1 MLHDFVVVL
10 TLVLLEGLLSADNA
24 LVLAILV
31 RHLPG
36 KQRKKALKY
45 GIIGA
50 FVFRLIA
57 ILIAQHL
64 IRFWYFQLAGG
75 LYLLYISIAHFFR
88 HSSTGETTKP
98 SFGRGFWGT
107 VIVVEL
113 TDVAF
118 SVDSILAAVGL
129 SKKLW
134 VIYTG
139 GVLGIIAMRFVAGG
153 FLRLLD
159 LYPGLVAAA
168 YCLVGW
174 IGLKLCLEAAGFPLP
189 HWLFWGVMV
198 ILFAQGFFH
207 GKVEEGKSKEEIF
220 AEVTKEENNG
230 ASGDGIITPNSK

>member
-10 TLVLLEGLLSADNA
+10 TLILMEGLLSADNA

-36 KQRKKALKY
+36 NQRKKALKY

-57 ILIAQHL
+57 ILIATHL

-75 LYLLYISIAHFFR
+75 VYLVYICIAHFIR
-88 HSSTGETTKP
+88 HSSTEQTTKTG
-98 SFGRGFWGT
+98 FGRGFWGT
-107 VIVVEL
+107 VVVVEL
-113 TDVAF
+113 TDIAF

-129 SKKLW
+129 SNKLW

-174 IGLKLCLEAAGFPLP
+174 IGLKLCLEAIHQPLPQWHPMP
-189 HWLFWGVMV
+189 HWLFWSVMV
-198 ILFAQGFFH
+198 ILFVQGFFH
-207 GKVEEGKSKEEIF
+207 GKVEEGKSKEEVF
-220 AEVTKEENNG
+220 AEITKEENNG
-230 ASGDGIITPNSK
+230 ARGE